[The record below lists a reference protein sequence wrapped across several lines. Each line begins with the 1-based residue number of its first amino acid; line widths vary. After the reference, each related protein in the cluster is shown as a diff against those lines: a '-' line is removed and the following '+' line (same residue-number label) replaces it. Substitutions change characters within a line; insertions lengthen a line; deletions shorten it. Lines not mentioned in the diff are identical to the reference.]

1 MCVIENEDIRT
12 PKLPPNSNNKEK
24 NSEIE
29 NIPKLRMHEKNFKV
43 MNDSKKKLALKTI
56 RKIHSN
62 NLLKKFNMF
71 LKIEWGF

>member
-43 MNDSKKKLALKTI
+43 MNDSKKK
-56 RKIHSN
+56 
-62 NLLKKFNMF
+62 
-71 LKIEWGF
+71 